1 MKREEVNKRVASVI
15 ADELGSDLNVISQQ
29 SDLVEDLGADSLD
42 AVEIL
47 MMIEDEFSIRIPDG
61 DLQEYRDKVHTVKDV
76 CDLVEK
82 CIMN

>member
-1 MKREEVNKRVASVI
+1 MKREEINKRVASAI
-15 ADELGSDLNVISQQ
+15 ADVLGHDLNVISQQ

-47 MMIEDEFSIRIPDG
+47 MMIEDEFTISIPDR
-61 DLQEYRDKVHTVKDV
+61 DLQEYRDNVHTVKDV

>member
-1 MKREEVNKRVASVI
+1 MKREEINKRVVSVI
-15 ADELGSDLNVISQQ
+15 ADALGSDLNVISQQ

-47 MMIEDEFSIRIPDG
+47 MMIEDEFSIHIPDG

-82 CIMN
+82 CLMN

>member
-1 MKREEVNKRVASVI
+1 MKREEINKRVASAI
-15 ADELGSDLNVISQQ
+15 ADVLGHDLNVISQQ
-29 SDLVEDLGADSLD
+29 SDMIEDLGADSLD

-47 MMIEDEFSIRIPDG
+47 MMIEDEFSIHIPDG

-82 CIMN
+82 CITN

>member
-1 MKREEVNKRVASVI
+1 MNREEINKRVASAI
-15 ADELGSDLNVISQQ
+15 ADVLGHDLNVISQQ

-47 MMIEDEFSIRIPDG
+47 MMIEDEFSIRIPDR

>member
-1 MKREEVNKRVASVI
+1 MKREEINKRVASAI
-15 ADELGSDLNVISQQ
+15 ADVLGHDLNVISQQ
-29 SDLVEDLGADSLD
+29 SDLIEDLGADSLD

-47 MMIEDEFSIRIPDG
+47 MMIEDEFSIHIPDG